1 MPKSTSGYTVLR
13 RILTVAIALA
23 IGGAIVVTFISNK
36 QPPERIEVEELARNV
51 RVVEATELSFMIEAR
66 GFGTS
71 APAQSWAA
79 VSNVKGHVIFQH
91 EELESGAMLPEGT
104 LLLEIDPGFYEL
116 SLAEANADLAGI
128 EAEVAQLNQEA
139 VNADA
144 LLVLEQQRLDLA
156 EIDLKRTQDLVEV
169 NAVAQSQLDV
179 QLRATLQQRQA
190 VQTLVNQ
197 QNILPIQLARLDA
210 QKERVLA
217 KRLQIENDLSDTKIV
232 APFDMRIGEVNVDL
246 HQYVNVGQMLF
257 TGDGIETAE
266 VSLQFSMNTLRR
278 VLAEI
283 PSDDGMDIEGLDAQV
298 QLLGEDQN
306 WDADVVRIANGID
319 PATRTVRVTL
329 HVQQPEDTM
338 DMLENPPLPKGA
350 YVEGVISVASSEP
363 LLVLPQE
370 ALHQGWVYIVDA
382 EQRLLRQQ
390 VEVAFQQD
398 GLVVIQSGVQSGDVV
413 IIDDISPAISGSL
426 LNPQRDQNTEQ
437 YIADKAAGEI
447 K

>member
-1 MPKSTSGYTVLR
+1 MPKSTSGFAILK
-13 RILTVAIALA
+13 RILTVAAA
-23 IGGAIVVTFISNK
+23 ILIGVAIVVTFISKK
-36 QPPERIEVEELARNV
+36 QPPERVEVAEIARSV
-51 RVVEATELSFMIEAR
+51 RVVEATELPFMIEAR

-79 VSNVKGHVIFQH
+79 VSNVKGHVIFRH
-91 EELESGAMLPEGT
+91 DELESGAMLPEGT

-139 VNADA
+139 INADA
-144 LLVLEQQRLDLA
+144 LLELEQQRLDLA
-156 EIDLKRTQDLVEV
+156 EVDLKRTQDLVAV

-210 QKERVLA
+210 QRERVFA
-217 KRLQIENDLSDTKIV
+217 KRLQIENDLADTKII
-232 APFDMRIGEVNVDL
+232 APFDMRVGEVNVDL

-257 TGDGIETAE
+257 TGDGIEAAE

-283 PSDDGMDIEGLDAQV
+283 PSDDGVEIEGLDAQV

-306 WDADVVRIANGID
+306 WNAEVIRIANGID

-329 HVQQPEDTM
+329 QVQQPEDTM

-350 YVEGVISVASSEP
+350 YVEGMIRVASSEP
-363 LLVLPQE
+363 LLILPQE
-370 ALHQGWVYIVDA
+370 ALHEGWVYLVDA
-382 EQRLLRQQ
+382 NQRLVRQQ
-390 VEVAFQQD
+390 VEIAFQQD
-398 GLVVIQSGVQSGDVV
+398 GLVVVQSGVQSGDMV
-413 IIDDISPAISGSL
+413 IIDDITPAITGSL
-426 LNPQRDQNTEQ
+426 LNPQRDQNAELSLVE
-437 YIADKAAGEI
+437 KAAGEV